1 VSTKFGQILV
11 KEGAINEDQLE
22 LALAEQRRVGGK
34 LGTILGDLGLV
45 SEDTISRAL
54 ALQSGLE
61 HVDLVRERPT
71 AEVLELIPQKLAS
84 ECEVLPLRVEQA
96 TLVLAMAN
104 PTDIIAIDR
113 VQRASGLFVRAVA
126 APRGRIRRAIASL
139 YRGGVDG
146 ELETAIGEA
155 SRSVGGDSASDAGV
169 IALVG
174 RVIASAI
181 AEDATDVH
189 LEPDEKVLRVRF
201 RVNGELRR
209 GPTLPRSVMAAVVAR
224 VKVMAQLDI
233 TETRLPQD
241 GKIRFELDG
250 KRIELRVSTFPS
262 VLGESVVLRI
272 LDPARA
278 NRSLEALGLSPHEVD
293 VLERASARPN
303 GLILVT
309 GPTGSGKTT
318 TIYAMLRAVSTSDR
332 KTITLEDPVEYQ
344 VPLVTQCQ
352 INERAG
358 LTFVTGLRSILR
370 HDPDVILVG
379 EMRDAETASIA
390 IRAALTGHL
399 VLSTLH
405 TNDAVR
411 SIARLRDL
419 GAPSYLTGSCLL
431 VVVAQRLVRL
441 LCLDCRHPCE
451 PTAPECDTLGVSASD
466 TLYRSKGC
474 DQCRGTGS
482 RGRGAL
488 FEVFE
493 VTAPIARQ
501 ISADASSDE
510 ITVAARDASFQ
521 SLRDAALRRA
531 RSGDISP
538 EEAGRVTAGD

>member
-1 VSTKFGQILV
+1 MSTKFGEILV
-11 KEGAINEDQLE
+11 GQGAITSDQLE
-22 LALAEQRRVGGK
+22 IALAEQRRVGGK
-34 LGTILGDLGLV
+34 LGTILRDLGLV

-54 ALQSGLE
+54 ADQSGVE
-61 HVDLVRERPT
+61 HVDLLRERPS
-71 AEVLELIPQKLAS
+71 AEVLELVPQSLAA
-84 ECEVLPLRVEQA
+84 ECEVLPLRVEQS

-104 PTDIIAIDR
+104 PTDILAIDR
-113 VQRASGLFVRAVA
+113 VQRSAGLFVRAVS
-126 APRGRIRRAIASL
+126 APRGRIRRAIAAH
-139 YRGGVDG
+139 YRGAADS
-146 ELETAIGEA
+146 ELETAISEA
-155 SRSVGGDSASDAGV
+155 SRAVGGDAASEVGV

-174 RVIASAI
+174 RVLSSAI

-189 LEPDEKVLRVRF
+189 LEPDERVLRVRL

-250 KRIELRVSTFPS
+250 KRVELRVSTFPS

-278 NRSLEALGLSPHEVD
+278 HRSLEALGLSAREVG
-293 VLERASARPN
+293 VLERAAARPN

-318 TIYAMLRAVSTSDR
+318 TLYALLRAVSTSDR

-352 INERAG
+352 VNDRAG
-358 LTFVTGLRSILR
+358 LTFASGLRSILR

-379 EMRDAETASIA
+379 EMRDAETTSIA

-419 GAPSYLTGSCLL
+419 GAHSYLTASCLL

-441 LCLDCRHPCE
+441 LCPDCRHACE
-451 PTAPECDTLGVSASD
+451 PTGPECVALGVSERD
-466 TLYRSKGC
+466 VLHRSKGC

-488 FEVFE
+488 FEVLE
-493 VTAPIARQ
+493 ISPSIARL
-501 ISADASSDE
+501 ISADASSE
-510 ITVAARDASFQ
+510 AIAAAARETGFQ

-538 EEAGRVTAGD
+538 EEVARVTAGE

>member
-1 VSTKFGQILV
+1 VSSKLGQLLIQD
-11 KEGAINEDQLE
+11 GAITPEQLE

-34 LGTILGDLGLV
+34 LGTILTSLGLV
-45 SEDTISRAL
+45 SEDSIARSL
-54 ALQSGLE
+54 AAQSGIE
-61 HVDLVRERPT
+61 HVDLPREHPS
-71 AEVLELIPQKLAS
+71 AEVLELVPQKLAT
-84 ECEVLPLRVEQA
+84 ECDVLPLRVEQSA
-96 TLVLAMAN
+96 LVLAMAN

-113 VQRASGLFVRAVA
+113 VQRASGLFVRAVS
-126 APRGRIRRAIASL
+126 APRGRIRRAIASF
-139 YRGGVDG
+139 YRSGIDE
-146 ELETAIGEA
+146 ELEAAIEEA
-155 SRSVGGDSASDAGV
+155 SRSVGGETASEAGV
-169 IALVG
+169 IALVE
-174 RVIASAI
+174 RLLSSAI
-181 AEDATDVH
+181 GEEATDVH
-189 LEPDEKVLRVRF
+189 MEPDEKVLRVRL

-209 GPTLPRSVMAAVVAR
+209 GATLPAALMAAVVAR
-224 VKVMAQLDI
+224 VKVMAGLDI

-241 GKIRFELDG
+241 GKIRFETDG
-250 KRIELRVSTFPS
+250 KKIELRVSTFPT

-272 LDPARA
+272 LDPSRA
-278 NRSLEALGLSPHEVD
+278 QRSLESLGLSKHEVD
-293 VLERASARPN
+293 VLERAAARPN

-318 TIYAMLRAVSTSDR
+318 TLYGLLRAVSTSER

-344 VPLVTQCQ
+344 MPLVTQCQ

-358 LTFVTGLRSILR
+358 LTFPTGLRSILR

-419 GAPSYLTGSCLL
+419 GLPSYLTASCLL

-441 LCLDCRHPCE
+441 LCPDCRYACE
-451 PTAPECDTLGVSASD
+451 PTAHEVDALGLAPSD
-466 TLYRSKGC
+466 TLYRAKGC
-474 DQCRGTGS
+474 DSCRGTGS

-488 FEVFE
+488 FEVLE
-493 VTAPIARQ
+493 VGPPIARL
-501 ISADASSDE
+501 IGADADSDQ
-510 ITVAARDASFQ
+510 IVATARAAGFE

-531 RSGDISP
+531 RGGEISP
-538 EEAGRVTAGD
+538 EEVGRVTSGD

>member
-1 VSTKFGQILV
+1 VSTKFGQILI
-11 KEGAINEDQLE
+11 KEGAITADQLE

-34 LGTILGDLGLV
+34 LGAILGDLGLV
-45 SEDTISRAL
+45 SEDTISQAL
-54 ALQSGLE
+54 AYQSGVE
-61 HVDLVRERPT
+61 HVDLLRERPS
-71 AEVLELIPQKLAS
+71 AEVLELVTQKLAT
-84 ECEVLPLRVEQA
+84 ECEVLPLRVEQSA
-96 TLVLAMAN
+96 LVLAMAN
-104 PTDIIAIDR
+104 PSDIIAIDR
-113 VQRASGLFVRAVA
+113 VQRASGLFVRAVS
-126 APRGRIRRAIASL
+126 APRGRIRRAIALL

-146 ELETAIGEA
+146 ELESAIGEA

-169 IALVG
+169 IALVE
-174 RVIASAI
+174 RVLTSAI

-189 LEPDEKVLRVRF
+189 LEPDEKVLRVRL

-318 TIYAMLRAVSTSDR
+318 TLYALLRAVSTADR

-358 LTFVTGLRSILR
+358 LTFVSGLRSILR

-441 LCLDCRHPCE
+441 LCLDCRYACE
-451 PTAPECDTLGVSASD
+451 PTAPECATLGVSASD

-474 DQCRGTGS
+474 DRCRGTGS

-488 FEVFE
+488 FEVLE

-501 ISADASSDE
+501 ISADASGEE
-510 ITVAARDASFQ
+510 IAAAARDAGFQ

-538 EEAGRVTAGD
+538 EEVGRVTAGE

>member
-1 VSTKFGQILV
+1 MSTKLGQVLV
-11 KEGAINEDQLE
+11 NEGAITSDQLE

-34 LGTILGDLGLV
+34 LGTILTESGLV

-54 ALQSGLE
+54 ALQSGVE
-61 HVDLVRERPT
+61 HVDLLRERPS
-71 AEVLELIPQKLAS
+71 AEVLELVTQKLAS
-84 ECEVLPLRVEQA
+84 ECEVLPLRVEQSA
-96 TLVLAMAN
+96 LVLAMAN

-113 VQRASGLFVRAVA
+113 VQRASGLFVRAVS
-126 APRGRIRRAIASL
+126 APRGRIRHAIAAF
-139 YRGGVDG
+139 YRGGIDE
-146 ELETAIGEA
+146 ELETAIGDA
-155 SRSVGGDSASDAGV
+155 TRSVGAESASEAGV

-174 RVIASAI
+174 RILGAAI

-189 LEPDEKVLRVRF
+189 LEPDEKVLRVRL
-201 RVNGELRR
+201 RVNGDLRR
-209 GPTLPRSVMAAVVAR
+209 GPTLPRAVMPAVVAR
-224 VKVMAQLDI
+224 VKVMAGLDI
-233 TETRLPQD
+233 TENRLPQD
-241 GKIRFELDG
+241 GKIRFEFDG

-278 NRSLEALGLSPHEVD
+278 NRSLQALGLSPHEVD
-293 VLERASARPN
+293 VLERAAARPN

-318 TIYAMLRAVSTSDR
+318 TLYALLRAVSTSER

-344 VPLVTQCQ
+344 MPLVTQCQ

-358 LTFVTGLRSILR
+358 LTFASGLRSILR

-379 EMRDAETASIA
+379 EMRDEETASIA

-419 GAPSYLTGSCLL
+419 GAPSYLTASCLL

-441 LCLDCRHPCE
+441 LCPDCRHPCE
-451 PTAPECDTLGVSASD
+451 PTEPECATLGVAPSD

-488 FEVFE
+488 FEVLE
-493 VTAPIARQ
+493 IAAPIARL

-510 ITVAARDASFQ
+510 LIVAAREAGFQ

-538 EEAGRVTAGD
+538 EEVGRVTAGD

>member
-1 VSTKFGQILV
+1 MSTKFGEILV
-11 KEGAINEDQLE
+11 AEGAITADQLE

-34 LGTILGDLGLV
+34 LGTILGALGLV
-45 SEDTISRAL
+45 SEDTVSRAL
-54 ALQSGLE
+54 AQQSGVE
-61 HVDLVRERPT
+61 HVDLLRERPT
-71 AEVLELIPQKLAS
+71 AEVLALVAQGLAI
-84 ECEVLPLRVEQA
+84 ECEVLPLRVEQSS
-96 TLVLAMAN
+96 LVLAMAN

-113 VQRASGLFVRAVA
+113 VQRASGLFVRAVS
-126 APRGRIRRAIASL
+126 APRGRIRRAIAAF
-139 YRGGVDG
+139 YRGGG
-146 ELETAIGEA
+146 EAELETAINEA
-155 SRSVGGDSASDAGV
+155 ARSVGGDSASEAGV

-174 RVIASAI
+174 RVLTSAI

-189 LEPDEKVLRVRF
+189 LEPDEKVLRVRL
-201 RVNGELRR
+201 RVSGELRR
-209 GPTLPRSVMAAVVAR
+209 GPTLPRAVMAAVVAR
-224 VKVMAQLDI
+224 VKVMAGLDI

-241 GKIRFELDG
+241 GKIRYELDG

-278 NRSLEALGLSPHEVD
+278 NRSLESLGLSPHEVD
-293 VLERASARPN
+293 ILERAAARPN

-318 TIYAMLRAVSTSDR
+318 TLYALLRAVSTSDR

-344 VPLVTQCQ
+344 MPLVTQCQ

-358 LTFVTGLRSILR
+358 LTFVSGLRSILR

-405 TNDAVR
+405 TNDAAR

-419 GAPSYLTGSCLL
+419 GLPSYLTASCLL

-451 PTAPECDTLGVSASD
+451 PTEPECSALGVAPSD

-474 DQCRGTGS
+474 EQCRGTGS

-488 FEVFE
+488 FEVLE
-493 VTAPIARQ
+493 IASPIARQ
-501 ISADASSDE
+501 ISADASSDA
-510 ITVAARDASFQ
+510 IVALARDAGFQ
-521 SLRDAALRRA
+521 TLRDAALRRA

-538 EEAGRVTAGD
+538 EEVGRVTVGD